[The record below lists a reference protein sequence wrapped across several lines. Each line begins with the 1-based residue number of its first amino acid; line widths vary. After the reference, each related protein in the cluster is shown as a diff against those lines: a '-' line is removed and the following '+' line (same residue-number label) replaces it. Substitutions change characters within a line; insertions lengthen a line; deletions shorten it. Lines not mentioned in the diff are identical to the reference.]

1 MVLIESQQP
10 VKIAGVVIAPG
21 DLVEIDD
28 DGCAVVPQER
38 EEEVIAAARARAR
51 AKAESTVLS
60 ELLSGS
66 TLREVWTRHGIL

>member
-21 DLVEIDD
+21 DLVAIDD

-38 EEEVIAAARARAR
+38 EEEVIAAARAR